1 MGVMNVKRSATNNS
15 RTDHAVKSDGPTSGD
30 AADFKKAYG
39 GQDMGQVLNK
49 VADPNWIDPTKKARG
64 VGNAE
69 LGKDAFMKM
78 MLAQMKNQDPTNPTP
93 SHEMAA
99 QLAQFSS
106 LEQLSNINT
115 SIEGLKQATAPAGNY
130 QALAFIGK
138 KVSGDGAAVTRAK
151 GDTKHDFNFDL
162 MGDVQK
168 AKITVKDAAG
178 NVVRTYQMANL
189 KKGANSMEWNG
200 LQEDGTPAR
209 TGDYKFVIEAT
220 SSTGQKVYAKTNF
233 EGRITG
239 MNFGADGPI
248 LMVGKKQVRMSEV
261 KKIEEAPAE
270 DVGATAIPLK
280 AGALNAQP
288 GEAQMAM
295 ARAAQGMAAATAAP
309 TNVLPQMQAQ
319 PQAAA
324 PKVDA
329 SRSPVQAAKMADADI
344 PPAEDVDPA
353 SIGNI
358 ADIPMA
364 QGMLNK
370 LAKEMK

>member
-1 MGVMNVKRSATNNS
+1 MGVMNVKRTTTNNS
-15 RTDHAVKSDGPTSGD
+15 HTNGGIRDQASTTSAAD
-30 AADFKKAYG
+30 EADFKKAYG

-49 VADPNWIDPTKKARG
+49 VADPNWVDPTKKARG

-115 SIEGLKQATAPAGNY
+115 SIEGLKQATAPSSNY

-138 KVSGDGAAVTRAK
+138 KVSGDGSVISRAK
-151 GDTKHDFNFDL
+151 GDTKHEFSFDL
-162 MGDVQK
+162 MGDAQK
-168 AKITVKDAAG
+168 VKITVKDGAG
-178 NVVRTYQMANL
+178 NLIRTFDSANL
-189 KKGANSMEWNG
+189 KKGPNTMEWNG

-209 TGDYKFVIEAT
+209 TGDYKFAVEAT
-220 SSTGQKVYAKTNF
+220 SSTGAKLYAKTNF

-239 MNFGADGPI
+239 MNFGAEGPI
-248 LMVGKKQVRMSEV
+248 LIVGKKQVRMSEV
-261 KKIEEAPAE
+261 KKIEEVPADE
-270 DVGATAIPLK
+270 VGMPTGQPIPLK
-280 AGALNAQP
+280 SGALGAPASSPMQD
-288 GEAQMAM
+288 AM
-295 ARAAQGMAAATAAP
+295 AKAAMGIQAP
-309 TNVLPQMQAQ
+309 A
-319 PQAAA
+319 PQAAVPG
-324 PKVDA
+324 PKI
-329 SRSPVQAAKMADADI
+329 AAKDATNDADI

-353 SIGNI
+353 TIGNI

-370 LAKEMK
+370 LGKELK

>member
-1 MGVMNVKRSATNNS
+1 MGVMNVKRTTTNNS
-15 RTDHAVKSDGPTSGD
+15 KPDLGIKSDSASQKG
-30 AADFKKAYG
+30 AAEFKKAFG
-39 GQDMGQVLNK
+39 EQDMGQVLNK

-64 VGNAE
+64 TGNAE

-115 SIEGLKQATAPAGNY
+115 SIEGLKAATAPQGNY

-138 KVSGDGAAVTRAK
+138 KVSGDGASCTRIK
-151 GDTKHDFNFDL
+151 GDTKHEFSFDL
-162 MGDVQK
+162 MGDAIK

-178 NVVRTYQMANL
+178 NVVRTLQAANL
-189 KKGANSMEWNG
+189 KKGQNTIEWNG

-209 TGDYKFVIEAT
+209 AGDYKFAIEANA
-220 SSTGQKVYAKTNF
+220 SSGQKVYAKTGF

-261 KKIEEAPAE
+261 KKIEEAPLE

-280 AGALNAQP
+280 AGALSAQP
-288 GEAQMAM
+288 GEAQLAM
-295 ARAAQGMAAATAAP
+295 ARAAQGMARGSSTLVP
-309 TNVLPQMQAQ
+309 TTSV
-319 PQAAA
+319 
-324 PKVDA
+324 
-329 SRSPVQAAKMADADI
+329 PVKPEADI
-344 PPAEDVDPA
+344 PQAEDVDPK
-353 SIGNI
+353 SFGNI

-364 QGMLNK
+364 QGMVNK

>member
-1 MGVMNVKRSATNNS
+1 MNVKRGTTNNAKA
-15 RTDHAVKSDGPTSGD
+15 DLGLKADSGHSGG
-30 AADFKKAYG
+30 AADFKKAFG
-39 GQDMGQVLNK
+39 DQDMGQVLNK
-49 VADPNWIDPTKKARG
+49 VADPNWVDPTKKARG

-106 LEQLSNINT
+106 LEQLSNINS
-115 SIEGLKQATAPAGNY
+115 SIESLKQATAPQGNY

-138 KVSGDGAAVTRAK
+138 KVSGDGSVITRIK
-151 GDTKHDFNFDL
+151 GDTKHDFSFDL
-162 MGDVQK
+162 MSDAIK
-168 AKITVKDAAG
+168 AKITVKDATG
-178 NVVRTYQMANL
+178 KVVRTLSAANL
-189 KKGANSMEWNG
+189 KKGANTIEWNG
-200 LQEDGTPAR
+200 LLEDGTPAR
-209 TGDYKFVIEAT
+209 AGEYKFAIEAT
-220 SSTGQKVYAKTNF
+220 SPAGQKVYAKTTF

-239 MNFGADGPI
+239 MNFGADGPV

-270 DVGATAIPLK
+270 DVAATAIPLK
-280 AGALNAQP
+280 AGAVNAKP
-288 GEAQMAM
+288 GAMQDAM
-295 ARAAQGMAAATAAP
+295 AKAALGVAKPAAP
-309 TNVLPQMQAQ
+309 ANATSVAMN
-319 PQAAA
+319 
-324 PKVDA
+324 DA
-329 SRSPVQAAKMADADI
+329 EI

-353 SIGNI
+353 SVGNI

-370 LAKEMK
+370 LEKELK